1 MTPLKLMSLTDYF
14 LSFSRDNESNPLV
27 FSRAQVI
34 YVDGITSVVFT
45 RCQDHFPDISRKCT
59 FFESLS
65 GMAATRRLWDGSISE
80 NVQGPKKFHA
90 RIIWTNNKYSNG
102 KVIQLSSPSCI

>member
-1 MTPLKLMSLTDYF
+1 MPSKLMSLTDYF

-65 GMAATRRLWDGSISE
+65 GSDTPWLPRGVYAMAPFLKMFKA
-80 NVQGPKKFHA
+80 PKSFMLGLSGL
-90 RIIWTNNKYSNG
+90 ITNIRTEK
-102 KVIQLSSPSCI
+102 